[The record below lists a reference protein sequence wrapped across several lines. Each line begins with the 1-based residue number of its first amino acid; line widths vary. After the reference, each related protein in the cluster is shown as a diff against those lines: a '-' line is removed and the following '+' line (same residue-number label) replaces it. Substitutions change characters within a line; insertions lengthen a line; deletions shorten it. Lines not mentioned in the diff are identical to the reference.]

1 MELTAII
8 YLDHRNLFER
18 YFMKKTL
25 LIVLILGLL
34 LSLPSCKK
42 QETAPEFN
50 PVVQTPVSAE
60 TGFCL
65 TVSESYSL
73 NMLRASL
80 PENSPFTVEGLD
92 FSADSTLKI
101 SGKVNLRALGK
112 ANNLPFHSLYPTSID
127 FSTAGSFVYQKE
139 SGVSI
144 TPLSL
149 EILGFEIS
157 LDTLPETLYQPYQQ
171 KINSYLEALPM
182 TLADLYLTDD
192 AIVITG

>member
-1 MELTAII
+1 
-8 YLDHRNLFER
+8 
-18 YFMKKTL
+18 MKKTRL
-25 LIVLILGLL
+25 FLL
-34 LSLPSCKK
+34 LFCLLLPISACKK
-42 QETAPEFN
+42 QETPPEFN
-50 PVVQTPVSAE
+50 PSVQNQVTAE

-80 PENSPFTVEGLD
+80 PKNSPFQVEGLD

-101 SGKVNLRALGK
+101 SGKVNLRALGE
-112 ANNLPFHSLYPTSID
+112 ANNLPFHALYPTSID

-171 KINSYLEALPM
+171 KINSYLDSLPM
-182 TLADLYLTDD
+182 TLTDLYLSDN